1 VLLGV
6 ILKLMFERVAALDL
20 AKASLTACVRACA
33 VGSAVRRRSQVRT
46 FDTTVGGP
54 LLLRDWLPA
63 EQVQVVV
70 MESTDVYWKPAYY
83 LLDTL
88 SVGNRGPPTLS
99 GVCVVGGWHG
109 RLVAQRNFWVTGDL
123 GREPS
128 YRSSLAQ
135 AAGAPQRTRLVTP
148 QRASTRAC
156 LLSGEPDDDAA

>member
-1 VLLGV
+1 
-6 ILKLMFERVAALDL
+6 
-20 AKASLTACVRACA
+20 
-33 VGSAVRRRSQVRT
+33 VRT